1 MSTLLQHL
9 EVLYPLARV
18 LSGPDEAERLLQRVY
33 ERAAQ
38 IPPEERPDDQ
48 HAWLSGLVIETLDG
62 PFLPSQSTS
71 ERRDTSSFSDD
82 PFRQDVARQTAER
95 ALPVAFAAC
104 SIHER
109 FLLALDVLG
118 NPSDDGLAAALN
130 TSVEDAR
137 AKRDEAW
144 AALRAALRDVLTG
157 PERMLVDVAL
167 PSNALE
173 QTLQTLL
180 TDRFQPVPLALRSK
194 VNATLEDARRQ
205 RKKEGPLSAPL
216 HKLTRFVSRIFSSRS
231 LRRSLLALLVLAVL
245 AVGGMGL
252 FSVLQP
258 TAESSPNLISLSA
271 NQANTIQS
279 QLASN
284 DLSEAERYV
293 YRTWNRRISAP
304 TIQDADFQG
313 VGHFQITEEVDVP
326 VFLYTDAS
334 DSTNIAAFAYSYAL
348 LDRLGDRTVLEE
360 TLRDQLAQNEQL
372 LTRRRDEQA
381 VVLWRHRDDI
391 FIAVAPS
398 HDPEQLKQ
406 RIRP

>member
-1 MSTLLQHL
+1 MSSLLQHL

-48 HAWLSGLVIETLDG
+48 HAWLSGLVIDTLDG
-62 PFLPSQSTS
+62 PLLPSQSTS

-82 PFRQDVARQTAER
+82 PFRQEVARQTAER
-95 ALPVAFAAC
+95 AMPVAFAAC

-118 NPSDDGLAAALN
+118 SPSDDGLAAALN

-173 QTLQTLL
+173 TTLQTLL

-194 VNATLEDARRQ
+194 VNATLEDARRR
-205 RKKEGPLSAPL
+205 RKAEGSLSAPL
-216 HKLTRFVSRIFSSRS
+216 RILPRFVSRIFSSSS
-231 LRRSLLALLVLAVL
+231 LRRSLLALLVLAVI
-245 AVGGMGL
+245 AAGGMGL

-258 TAESSPNLISLSA
+258 TAESSPDLIELSVDRA
-271 NQANTIQS
+271 STIRP
-279 QLASN
+279 QLTSS
-284 DLSEAERYV
+284 DPSEAESYV
-293 YRTWNRRISAP
+293 HSTWDRRISAP
-304 TIQDADFQG
+304 TIQGAELQG
-313 VGHFQITEEVDVP
+313 VGHFQITDEVDVP
-326 VFLYTDAS
+326 VFLYADAT
-334 DSTNIAAFAYSYAL
+334 DSTTIAAFAYSYAL
-348 LDRLGDRTVLEE
+348 LDRLGDRITLDE
-360 TLRDQLAQNEQL
+360 TLRNQLAQNEQL
-372 LTRRRDEQA
+372 LTRRRNEQG
-381 VVLWRHRDDI
+381 VVLWRYRDDI
-391 FIAVAPS
+391 FLAVAPS
-398 HDPEQLKQ
+398 YEPEQLQ
-406 RIRP
+406 RRIHP